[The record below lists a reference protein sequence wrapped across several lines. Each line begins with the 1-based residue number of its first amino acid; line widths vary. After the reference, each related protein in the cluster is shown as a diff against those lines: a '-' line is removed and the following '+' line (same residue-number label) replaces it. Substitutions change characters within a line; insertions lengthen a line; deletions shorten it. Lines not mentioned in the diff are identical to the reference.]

1 MGWWPFSKPKDTVRK
16 VHKPMQ
22 KDGRTWLLE
31 LRDACERNFDN
42 PEEAKRLIRQ
52 MQVDWDDCHA
62 KGTLSSVNKE
72 GLESRA
78 YRLLTA
84 NDKEWLQWLDDL
96 EFWKVGWRPGGDEE
110 DKD

>member
-1 MGWWPFSKPKDTVRK
+1 MSKE
-16 VHKPMQ
+16 HKPMQ

-52 MQVDWDDCHA
+52 MQVDWDDCRN
-62 KGTLSSVNKE
+62 KGTLSSVNKK

-78 YRLLTA
+78 YRLLAA

-96 EFWKVGWRPGGDEE
+96 EFWKVGWRPCNDEE
-110 DKD
+110 DKG